1 MCVLRD
7 AALDGRRVDCV
18 RRGRFAPRTTLR
30 VLLLFPS
37 RGKRVDRPLKRHPR
51 RTVFDF
57 EERKKEE
64 GRHAIRKRVRCA
76 EAKRREGREA
86 TAKPPTRAR
95 AGLRRMSVTIGVRG
109 VGQSV
114 RARCNCM
121 KTKFCCAVV
130 AQKVEFPLYRKMPK
144 NATIC
149 GVSRQWFRPKPRDKT
164 KRCKAIVLLKREKLL
179 RGRY

>member
-76 EAKRREGREA
+76 EECAANVSRYIRREGSERVA
-86 TAKPPTRAR
+86 RRTAKRSEAARKGPRGIEAKVRNNRGARGRAVSPCPLQLHENEVSLC
-95 AGLRRMSVTIGVRG
+95 GG
-109 VGQSV
+109 
-114 RARCNCM
+114 
-121 KTKFCCAVV
+121 CAVSRIS
-130 AQKVEFPLYRKMPK
+130 PLSENARKCYNIRRFEAM
-144 NATIC
+144 
-149 GVSRQWFRPKPRDKT
+149 V
-164 KRCKAIVLLKREKLL
+164 
-179 RGRY
+179 